1 MKPSKQVEILGAGGA
16 INGSVSRLKV
26 TTNPSWQESGEDGK
40 WVSGHHRQ
48 TLELTVKLPVESA
61 TARQRKNFYQTVVN
75 QAVSIKRNG
84 FRFAGYTNSATWE
97 EDFDDVG
104 ATSSVRVHMTI
115 FGEEQ

>member
-1 MKPSKQVEILGAGGA
+1 MKSSKQVEIVGAGGT
-16 INGSVSRLKV
+16 INGRVSRIKV
-26 TTNPSWQESGEDGK
+26 ATNPSWQESEEDGK

-61 TARQRKNFYQTVVN
+61 TSRQRKDFYQTVVK

-84 FRFAGYTNSATWE
+84 FRFAGYTDAATWE
-97 EDFDDVG
+97 EDYDDVG
-104 ATSSVRVHMTI
+104 ATFAVRVHMTI